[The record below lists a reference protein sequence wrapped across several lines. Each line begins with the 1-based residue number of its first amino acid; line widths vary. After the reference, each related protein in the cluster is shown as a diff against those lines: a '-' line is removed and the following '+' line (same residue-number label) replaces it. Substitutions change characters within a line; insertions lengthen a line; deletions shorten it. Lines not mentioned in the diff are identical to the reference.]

1 MLPAVGELVLTGAEE
16 VAESGSFGNIVSG
29 AENIATEFK
38 NELLKGIP
46 FGVSE
51 ALAFTGA
58 TSVYNHIKDDLG
70 LNDAQKKQKAK
81 QNCPI
86 KKGRKIKRV

>member
-1 MLPAVGELVLTGAEE
+1 MAMLAPAAELILDGIEGGSIIQGAET
-16 VAESGSFGNIVSG
+16 V
-29 AENIATEFK
+29 ATEFK

-58 TSVYNHIKDDLG
+58 TSAYNHIKDDLG

>member
-1 MLPAVGELVLTGAEE
+1 MAMLAPAAELILDGIEGGSIIQGAET
-16 VAESGSFGNIVSG
+16 V
-29 AENIATEFK
+29 ATEFK

-58 TSVYNHIKDDLG
+58 TSAYNHIKDDLG
-70 LNDAQKKQKAK
+70 FSNNNQ
-81 QNCPI
+81 I
-86 KKGRKIKRV
+86 KKGRHKKRCSM